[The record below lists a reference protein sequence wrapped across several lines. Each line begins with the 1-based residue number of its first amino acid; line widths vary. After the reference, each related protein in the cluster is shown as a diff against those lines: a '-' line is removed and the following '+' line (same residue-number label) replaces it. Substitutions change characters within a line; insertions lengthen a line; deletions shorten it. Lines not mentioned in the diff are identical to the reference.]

1 MPLAGPPTA
10 EVQAQVEV
18 GPGLIHGS
26 RRFSRGPAGE
36 AIVGTDGAVRTV
48 AYWPAM
54 ETRPRPPLDPRED
67 QRLVEACLAGDP
79 RAWEALVRRHERLVY
94 AVARSYRLEGDDLA
108 DVFQEVFAALVRG
121 LPRLQEPR
129 TLVRWLSS
137 TTERIARAAALRARR
152 ERAIAPT
159 VEPGILAGMP
169 GPQAGVEAD
178 LERLEQQA
186 LLRLALESL
195 APRCRGLIQAL
206 YYEEPAPAYA
216 EISRRL
222 GIPVGSIG
230 PTRSRCFERLR
241 ESLTR
246 LQARSGGI
254 TDSPASTY
262 HSDPPEKDHAR
273 GRRGPCPGVGDVADS
288 TSVVIGARA
297 LPDALGAVPAPG
309 REG

>member
-1 MPLAGPPTA
+1 
-10 EVQAQVEV
+10 
-18 GPGLIHGS
+18 
-26 RRFSRGPAGE
+26 
-36 AIVGTDGAVRTV
+36 
-48 AYWPAM
+48 M
-54 ETRPRPPLDPRED
+54 ETRPRSPLDPEED
-67 QRLVEACLAGDP
+67 QRLVEACLAGKP
-79 RAWEALVRRHERLVY
+79 RAWEALVKRHERLVY

-137 TTERIARAAALRARR
+137 TTERIARAAALRGRR
-152 ERAIAPT
+152 ERALSPG
-159 VEPGILAGMP
+159 VEPGVLAEMP
-169 GPQAGVEAD
+169 GPQVAEAD
-178 LERLEQQA
+178 LERLEEQA
-186 LLRLALESL
+186 LLRLALDSL
-195 APRCRGLIQAL
+195 ATRCRDLIQAL

-246 LQARSGGI
+246 LQARSSGI
-254 TDSPASTY
+254 SESPATTY
-262 HSDPPEKDHAR
+262 SSKPPRKNHSR
-273 GRRGPCPGVGDVADS
+273 GGLGTCPKAGDGAGDS
-288 TSVVIGARA
+288 IHV
-297 LPDALGAVPAPG
+297 ALGARTRPDAGVVAPAPN

>member
-1 MPLAGPPTA
+1 M
-10 EVQAQVEV
+10 E
-18 GPGLIHGS
+18 PG
-26 RRFSRGPAGE
+26 
-36 AIVGTDGAVRTV
+36 
-48 AYWPAM
+48 
-54 ETRPRPPLDPRED
+54 PRPPLDPRED

-137 TTERIARAAALRARR
+137 TTERIARATALRARR
-152 ERAIAPT
+152 ERAIAPA
-159 VEPGILAGMP
+159 VEPGVLAEMP
-169 GPQAGVEAD
+169 GPQAAVEAD

-222 GIPVGSIG
+222 GIPIGSIG

-262 HSDPPEKDHAR
+262 PSKPPERGRAR
-273 GRRGPCPGVGDVADS
+273 GSRGSCPGIAEVAD
-288 TSVVIGARA
+288 TTAVVIGARA
-297 LPDALGAVPAPG
+297 RPEAGSSVRATG